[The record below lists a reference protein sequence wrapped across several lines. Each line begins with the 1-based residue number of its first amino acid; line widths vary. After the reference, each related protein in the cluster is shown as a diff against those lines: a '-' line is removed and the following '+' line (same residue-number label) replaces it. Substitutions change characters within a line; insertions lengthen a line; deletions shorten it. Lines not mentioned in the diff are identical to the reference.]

1 MEIAGLAIVAGIVG
15 VFISMIQDPIEQE
28 RN

>member
-15 VFISMIQDPIEQE
+15 VLISMIQDPIEQE